1 MSRRGKLTS
10 TFGQSVDPSV
20 LSKNALT
27 AIPPELLIAEDEK
40 DWSSIQEIGKGAN
53 GSVYRAKY
61 EEIAIKIFPLDNVEL
76 PQNQKNYYKCC
87 PRGRKT

>member
-10 TFGQSVDPSV
+10 AFGQSDLSV
-20 LSKNALT
+20 LSKNTLP

-53 GSVYRAKY
+53 GSVYREKY
-61 EEIAIKIFPLDNVEL
+61 VDVADISPNLM
-76 PQNQKNYYKCC
+76 
-87 PRGRKT
+87 